1 MFKCFVI
8 ICSLIDPNNC
18 SQLEDITD
26 IHNPPTGSVI
36 GKAIE
41 SKDTEDPDVIEVLM
55 GRL

>member
-18 SQLEDITD
+18 LQLEDITD

-41 SKDTEDPDVIEVLM
+41 SKDTEEPGVIEVLV